1 MNSANKINKSQ
12 NSQLSEDLSN
22 LTNIYDNKFKK
33 TNFQKLEDEDS
44 SKNRCHTTPQN
55 SKNRN
60 ESKYKDN
67 ETIKRVKFLKIDI
80 INIEN
85 WKKYNSSLNEE
96 NNLDKLINIK
106 KKKKDENV
114 YCSCLIL

>member
-44 SKNRCHTTPQN
+44 SKNRCNIISQN

-96 NNLDKLINIK
+96 NNLDKLINISDE
-106 KKKKDENV
+106 KKDKNV